1 MYINVSSTSSLS
13 GDEDDD
19 VPAFAYYI
27 IGFGLGLLI
36 AIIILIAVCI
46 FCCNIRDRWYDKS
59 ECVSNRHLTMLSKL
73 SYYRQIQYVLIYQ

>member
-1 MYINVSSTSSLS
+1 MYINVSSTSSFT

-36 AIIILIAVCI
+36 AIVILIAVCI

-59 ECVSNRHLTMLSKL
+59 ECVSTSCVMLSGRL
-73 SYYRQIQYVLIYQ
+73 SSYFIIG